1 MESERQGVAAPG
13 CGRIVTARLIGIPKP
28 TTFRSE
34 KLRRAVASLP
44 CMACGLV
51 GMSQAAHSNQ
61 SKGMGIKASDA
72 KIMALCIT
80 CHAELDQGGT
90 MSKLDRRAYED
101 EMILRTYIALVE
113 NGLLEVAK

>member
-1 MESERQGVAAPG
+1 M
-13 CGRIVTARLIGIPKP
+13 TARLIGIPKP

-34 KLRRAVASLP
+34 KLRRAIAGLDCVD
-44 CMACGLV
+44 CGRS
-51 GMSQAAHSNQ
+51 GFTQAAHANMG
-61 SKGMGIKASDA
+61 KGMGLKSSDA
-72 KIMALCIT
+72 RVAALCTT
-80 CHAELDQGGT
+80 CHARLDQGGT

>member
-1 MESERQGVAAPG
+1 M
-13 CGRIVTARLIGIPKP
+13 TARLIGLPKVA
-28 TTFRSE
+28 TFRSE
-34 KLRRAVASLP
+34 RLRRAVASLP
-44 CMACGLV
+44 CMACGIV

-80 CHAELDQGGT
+80 CHGELDRGGT

-101 EMILRTYIALVE
+101 EMCLKTYIALME
-113 NGLLEVAK
+113 SGLLEVAK